1 MKPNPISTT
10 TTGLLLVF
18 AIAIIIYLVLKN
30 KSTGQY
36 LNEEKWEIQRNEQG
50 YVLAVTVHRDAK
62 TS

>member
-36 LNEEKWEIQRNEQG
+36 LNEEKWTIERSDAG
-50 YVLAVTVHRDAK
+50 YVTAVTVHRDAR